1 MQIKSYLT
9 QTRNH
14 CKVSRSHQQRPGKH
28 RARASH
34 RPSLNHWDILQPVN
48 WWYWETKIG
57 YYICTGFEQK
67 SSAPKNKSQEPAE
80 IGSTSHHIQ
89 PGAPSTC
96 WLRIPHWNLFS
107 PRELTKFNHYGDG
120 TKRNARDS
128 ILIAVGPLSN
138 HLLTV
143 ALQNLGNLHSVATG
157 RSRKTA
163 SSSSSFVVIVHES
176 SCRRS
181 GGRWSR
187 GSSSCCCC
195 CCCSSSVLSRKACKE
210 GP

>member
-80 IGSTSHHIQ
+80 IGSTSQHIQ

-143 ALQNLGNLHSVATG
+143 ALQNLGNLHLVATG
-157 RSRKTA
+157 RSRETA
-163 SSSSSFVVIVHES
+163 SSSSFCGNCPWIQLQTK
-176 SCRRS
+176 
-181 GGRWSR
+181 RWEVAR
-187 GSSSCCCC
+187 
-195 CCCSSSVLSRKACKE
+195 AQ
-210 GP
+210 